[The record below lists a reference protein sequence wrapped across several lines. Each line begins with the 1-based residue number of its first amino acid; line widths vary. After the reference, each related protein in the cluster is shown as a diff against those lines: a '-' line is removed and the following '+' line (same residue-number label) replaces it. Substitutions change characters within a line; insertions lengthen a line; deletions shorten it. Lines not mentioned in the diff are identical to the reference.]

1 MFQKGKKLSL
11 SVGDIF
17 AVPLRG
23 RGYGFGRLLYM
34 EGKWRLAE
42 FFSVFKSSH
51 AYSDSIVE
59 SGRLIP
65 VHNIMTFAIEAGDW
79 PLIGHNPGFFFNDI
93 DDLIFYKGLKDS
105 RQFFKK
111 NGELLSPDEAK
122 ALPSASSM
130 PQSAEYISDL
140 LWDKLVA
147 EGRVELDSID

>member
-1 MFQKGKKLSL
+1 M
-11 SVGDIF
+11 
-17 AVPLRG
+17 
-23 RGYGFGRLLYM
+23 
-34 EGKWRLAE
+34 
-42 FFSVFKSSH
+42 
-51 AYSDSIVE
+51 
-59 SGRLIP
+59 
-65 VHNIMTFAIEAGDW
+65 
-79 PLIGHNPGFFFNDI
+79 
-93 DDLIFYKGLKDS
+93 IFYKGLKDS

>member
-1 MFQKGKKLSL
+1 
-11 SVGDIF
+11 
-17 AVPLRG
+17 
-23 RGYGFGRLLYM
+23 
-34 EGKWRLAE
+34 
-42 FFSVFKSSH
+42 
-51 AYSDSIVE
+51 
-59 SGRLIP
+59 
-65 VHNIMTFAIEAGDW
+65 MTFAIEAGDW